1 MKLLTFLKF
10 PVSKYSPTTGTI
22 KALFPLVDSFF
33 FYFHKVGDSFQDL
46 PGARFMDLKLHIII
60 SSKWFTNK
68 CGYVK

>member
-33 FYFHKVGDSFQDL
+33 FISTKWEIRFKICQVLDSW
-46 PGARFMDLKLHIII
+46 I
-60 SSKWFTNK
+60 
-68 CGYVK
+68 